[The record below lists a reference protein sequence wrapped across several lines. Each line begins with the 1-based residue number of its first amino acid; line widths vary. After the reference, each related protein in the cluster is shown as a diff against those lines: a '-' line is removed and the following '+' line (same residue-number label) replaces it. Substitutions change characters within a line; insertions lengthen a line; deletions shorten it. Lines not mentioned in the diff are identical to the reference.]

1 MPGKKFL
8 LLALTA
14 ALMLATTSGYAQ
26 TVTIVSGNGQLT
38 CPSCGQQ
45 FLNYSFTPLTV
56 LVKDAN
62 GNPAANV
69 TVTWA
74 KIGGQDL
81 GLGALGNS
89 LTITDANG
97 QTSNTFSMFSPPA
110 ASTFGL
116 PYLQAQISASALG
129 ASTTFTETTALSTGA
144 PPTSLVSITV
154 PVVGNLSGQAGQQGT
169 AIPVSV
175 VVQGGSLG
183 AGGVQGVAV
192 QLTPVTGSVAT
203 ISCSTQPGQPA
214 GTVLSDVTGL
224 ANCVPVF
231 GPTAGD
237 GQFMVNVGGNLY
249 GPYAFTVTFGPP
261 AAIVITNAN
270 GNNQSGNPG
279 DTLPLPLVAV
289 VTDVAGNPLP
299 GINVTWAVTQGVA
312 TLLATNTTTDTNGR
326 VSSSLRLGSSSV
338 PVKITVTV
346 ASNPAITGTFTENVS
361 MVISGLQKMSGDNQD
376 AAINTQFGAPLV
388 VQANVPAG
396 QSATGIPITFTVV
409 SGSATVTT
417 PNAATDANGR
427 ASTTVQA
434 GATTGPVVITASA
447 GTYSQTFNLIVRLA
461 GPSNLSFRNGAG
473 YQQNSISP
481 CSVAILTGSG
491 LATGIQGSVI
501 PASLFGPLPI
511 KVANVTVQ
519 FNNVYAPIFNVSNV
533 NGQEFVTLQVP
544 CETNPGTVPVT
555 VTVGGGSATLNTQVL
570 AVSPGIFQTSM
581 SDGVSRAVLVR
592 QDGTFVTLEN
602 PARRGEIVR
611 MYVTGIGPVS
621 PAIGTNQPGI
631 PDTEMKASNPVVVGV
646 NNAGVPVV
654 SSKYAQDLIGVY
666 EIAFQLSSDAPAGN
680 NIPLAIAVVQDG
692 NASFGNPS
700 SMPIQ

>member
-1 MPGKKFL
+1 
-8 LLALTA
+8 
-14 ALMLATTSGYAQ
+14 
-26 TVTIVSGNGQLT
+26 
-38 CPSCGQQ
+38 
-45 FLNYSFTPLTV
+45 
-56 LVKDAN
+56 
-62 GNPAANV
+62 
-69 TVTWA
+69 
-74 KIGGQDL
+74 
-81 GLGALGNS
+81 
-89 LTITDANG
+89 

-116 PYLQAQISASALG
+116 PYLQAQISATALG
-129 ASTTFTETTALSTGA
+129 ASATFTETTALTIGS
-144 PPTSLVSITV
+144 PPTSLVAISV
-154 PVVGNLSGQAGQQGT
+154 PVVGTLNGQAGQQSGT
-169 AIPVSV
+169 SIPVSV

-192 QLTPVTGSVAT
+192 QLTPVATSIPT
-203 ISCSTQPGQPA
+203 ISCASQPGQPA
-214 GTVLSDVTGL
+214 GTVLTNVTGI
-224 ANCVPVF
+224 ANCMPVF

-237 GQFMVNVGGNLY
+237 GQFMVSVGGNMY
-249 GPYAFTVTFGPP
+249 GPYSFTVTYGPP
-261 AAIVITNAN
+261 AAIVITNSN

-279 DTLPLPLVAV
+279 DRLPLPLVGI

-312 TLLATNTTTDTNGR
+312 TLFATNTTTDANGR
-326 VSSSLRLGSSSV
+326 VSTSAQLGFSTV

-346 ASNPAITGTFTENVS
+346 VNNPAVTGTFTATVN
-361 MVISGLQKMSGDNQD
+361 MVLSGLQKMSGDNQD

-388 VQANVPAG
+388 VQASVPAG
-396 QSATGIPITFTVV
+396 QSATGIPVTFTVV
-409 SGSATVTT
+409 SGSVTVGT
-417 PNAATDANGR
+417 PNATTDANGR

-434 GATTGPVVITASA
+434 GATTGPVVITASS
-447 GTYSQTFNLIVRLA
+447 GTYSQTFNLTVRPA
-461 GPSNLSFRNGAG
+461 GPSNLTFRNGAG
-473 YQQNSISP
+473 YQAGSISP

-511 KVANVTVQ
+511 RVANVTVQ
-519 FNNVYAPIFNVSNV
+519 FNNVYAPIYNVSNV
-533 NGQEFVTLQVP
+533 SGQEFVTLQVP

-555 VTVGGGSATLNTQVL
+555 VTVGSGSATVNTQVL
-570 AVSPGIFQTSM
+570 AVSPGIFQTPM
-581 SDGVSRAVLVR
+581 SDGVNRAVLVR

-602 PARRGEIVR
+602 PARRGEIIR

-621 PAIGTNQPGI
+621 PAMGTNQPGI

-646 NNAGVPVV
+646 NNAGVPVI

-680 NIPLAIAVVQDG
+680 NVPLAIAVVQGG